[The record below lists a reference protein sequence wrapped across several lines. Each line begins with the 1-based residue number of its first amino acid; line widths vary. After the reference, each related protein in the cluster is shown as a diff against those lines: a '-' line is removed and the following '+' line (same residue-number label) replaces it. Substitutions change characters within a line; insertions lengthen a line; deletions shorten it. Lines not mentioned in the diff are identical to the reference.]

1 VVEVAVEA
9 IRKRRSI
16 RKYEDT
22 PVSDD
27 QVKQVVE
34 TLLYAPSW
42 ANKMGWQVLVV
53 KDAATREK
61 LSAAIEGNPG
71 ARAVAQ
77 APVLIAVCMD
87 PAASGSLPGREYFM
101 VDAGIL
107 MDHLML
113 EAADLGLGTVFI
125 GMFDE
130 DKVRE
135 VLGVPAEF
143 KIVGLTPLGVPAKIP
158 GERPRADLDQ
168 VVHWEKW

>member
-1 VVEVAVEA
+1 VVDVAVEA

-34 TLLYAPSW
+34 ALLYAPSW

>member
-9 IRKRRSI
+9 IRKRRSV

-34 TLLYAPSW
+34 TLFYAPSW